1 MQLGYNKITIQRKKE
16 ITMAEKLRK
25 RCEIEEKYKWKL
37 TDIYPTVE
45 DWEKAFAA
53 LGEKIAAFAQFDGKV
68 AEDPRKV
75 IRAYF
80 ALDEE
85 LMPVFEYAFLNKET
99 DNGDPAAQAMSD
111 RVHALGVQAG
121 TASAFMTPE
130 LLDLDES
137 VLTEMMND
145 PEMSDY
151 SVFLGDLLRDK
162 AHALPKDQER
172 LLAMMGQVSST
183 PSNTFSMLTDVDMK
197 FPTITLADG
206 SQQELTEGNYST
218 FIHSD
223 NREVRKQA
231 FEGIMGT
238 YGKFGNTIAATYN
251 GSVQNDTFRAA
262 ARKYSSALAAKME
275 PLQIPQAVYDN
286 LIEVIHEA
294 LPVLN
299 EYLELRKK
307 VLGLDELHMYDLYCP
322 MVSDFKMDMPYEK
335 AYDLVLEGLKPM
347 GEDYI
352 AKLVEARDNG
362 WIDVYPS
369 ENKSSGAFSAGSLAK
384 VHPYVLLNHN
394 DNLDSAF
401 TIAHELGHS
410 MHSYYSNTTQP
421 LPKADYS
428 LFVAEV
434 ASTCNEAV
442 MMRHLLST
450 FTDKKAQAYLLN
462 HFLEQFRTTCFR
474 QTMFAEFERISH
486 DMAAKGQPLTKESL
500 SKAYYELNQKYYGAA
515 CEVDEVI
522 ANEWMRIPHF
532 YRAFYVYVYATGL
545 CAAVSLSERILSEG
559 ESAVADYRKFLSA
572 GSSVPPIEAL
582 KLAGIDMSSPEPLRK
597 AMSVFKDTLEK
608 FKAVL

>member
-1 MQLGYNKITIQRKKE
+1 
-16 ITMAEKLRK
+16 MAEKLRK
-25 RCEIEEKYKWKL
+25 RNEIPEQYKWKL
-37 TDIYPTVE
+37 TDIYATVE
-45 DWEKAFAA
+45 DWEKAYEEI
-53 LGEKIAAFAQFDGKV
+53 GGKIADFAKYDGKV

-75 IRAYF
+75 IREYF
-80 ALDEE
+80 ALYDE

-111 RVHALGVQAG
+111 RVRALGVKAG
-121 TASAFMTPE
+121 TASAFMQPE

-137 VLTEMMND
+137 LLTEMMND
-145 PEMSDY
+145 PDMADY

-162 AHALPKDQER
+162 AHALPKEQER
-172 LLAMMGQVSST
+172 LLAMMGEVAGA
-183 PSNTFSMLTDVDMK
+183 PNTIFSMLTDVDMK
-197 FPTITLADG
+197 FPAITLEDG
-206 SQQELTEGNYST
+206 SQQELTEGNYSS
-218 FIHSD
+218 FIHGD
-223 NREVRKQA
+223 NREARKQA

-238 YGKFGNTIAATYN
+238 YGKFGNTIAATYG
-251 GSVQNDTFRAA
+251 GSVKNDIFQAA
-262 ARKYSSALAAKME
+262 ARKYSSALAVKME

-286 LIEVIHEA
+286 LIEVIHEY

-299 EYLELRKK
+299 EYLELRKQ

-322 MVSDFKMDMPYEK
+322 MVSDFHMDMPYEK
-335 AYDLVLEGLKPM
+335 AFDLVLEGLKPM
-347 GEDYI
+347 GEDYV

-369 ENKSSGAFSAGSLAK
+369 ENKSSGAFSAGGLAK

-394 DNLDSAF
+394 DNLDCAF
-401 TIAHELGHS
+401 TIAHELGHA
-410 MHSYYSNTTQP
+410 MHSYYSNKTQP
-421 LPKADYS
+421 SPKADYS

-450 FTDKKAQAYLLN
+450 LPEKKAQAYLLN

-500 SKAYYELNQKYYGAA
+500 SKAYYELNQKYYGGA
-515 CEVDEVI
+515 CEVDEII

-532 YRAFYVYVYATGL
+532 YRSFYVYVYATGL
-545 CAAVSLSERILSEG
+545 CAAVSLSDRILTEG

-572 GSSVPPIEAL
+572 GCSVPPIEAL

-597 AMSVFKDTLEK
+597 AMEVFKDTLAK